1 MRSNTIRWLIVL
13 GTLSIIGIIAVQWY
27 WVTRTLEL
35 KESEFHQSASIALK
49 NVATKMA
56 EFNKSTLS
64 HRGLIT
70 RVANNYY
77 VVNVNSDIDANVLET
92 YLLDE
97 LYDQGIDQPF
107 EYGIYDCQTNELV
120 YGNCCD
126 LNEDQLQTGRRKDI
140 KVDDEYVYYFVVRF
154 PSMDSHIL
162 SNMPLTIL
170 LSLVTL
176 IACLIFVYAMY
187 VLLQQKRFSEL
198 QRDFINN
205 ITHEFKT
212 PLSSI
217 KLASESFL
225 RNKAIQE
232 DDRLYKY
239 ATIIRDQ
246 NQHLNHQVE
255 KVLNLAKI
263 EQGNIRLTKEPIDL
277 HDFIGQFCKE
287 AKLLVEQN
295 NGSFTSEIT
304 GDLPVISADE
314 VHLKNVLF
322 NLVENGIKYSNEPPQ
337 IHFSVHSQNDKTT
350 ISIKDK
356 GIGIEKSHL
365 QKLFDKFY
373 RISTGNVHDAKGFGL
388 GLYYVKMITDMH
400 NWQLHVDSIPNEGST
415 FSILIKDHYLYG

>member
-1 MRSNTIRWLIVL
+1 M
-13 GTLSIIGIIAVQWY
+13 
-27 WVTRTLEL
+27 
-35 KESEFHQSASIALK
+35 
-49 NVATKMA
+49 
-56 EFNKSTLS
+56 
-64 HRGLIT
+64 
-70 RVANNYY
+70 
-77 VVNVNSDIDANVLET
+77 VNVNSDIDANILET

-97 LYDQGIDQPF
+97 LYDQSIDQPF

-176 IACLIFVYAMY
+176 LACLIFVYAMY

-225 RNKAIQE
+225 RNKFIRE
-232 DDRLYKY
+232 DERLHKY

-263 EQGNIRLTKEPIDL
+263 EQGNIRLNKEPIDL
-277 HDFIGQFCKE
+277 HDFMSQFCQE
-287 AKLLVEQN
+287 ARLLVEQN
-295 NGSFTSEIT
+295 NGTFTADIS
-304 GDLPVISADE
+304 GDLPEINADK
-314 VHLKNVLF
+314 VHFKNVLF
-322 NLVENGIKYSNEPPQ
+322 NLVENGIKYSTDQPVIQLLINSTPKM
-337 IHFSVHSQNDKTT
+337 IN
-350 ISIKDK
+350 ISIKDQ
-356 GIGIEKSHL
+356 GIGIEKNHL

-373 RISTGNVHDAKGFGL
+373 RVSTGNIHDTKGFGL
-388 GLYYVKMITDMH
+388 GLFYVKMITDMH
-400 NWQLHVDSIPNEGST
+400 QWNLSVDSTINEGST
-415 FSILIKDHYLYG
+415 FTIQINNNDIYG